1 VVPSTVDVF
10 IGNAKAYSTEV
21 KPGPFT
27 LQNLPV
33 PVGAGNVRVVTRDIF
48 G

>member
-21 KPGPFT
+21 KPGPFSAAE
-27 LQNLPV
+27 PA
-33 PVGAGNVRVVTRDIF
+33 GAGAAPAT
-48 G
+48 